1 MSAAPRARALSRN
14 VIIAAAVAAVGLLAT
29 VSLVTRG
36 QADPD
41 DGAVVLAPGTPR
53 VVFAEFGLN
62 EDQIYTAPA
71 DAPGDRTLHANVP
84 HAPGWGINPGTSAA
98 GPLVAYTLLPED
110 ADPTRESPAEL
121 WVLNVATDN
130 LTRLARD
137 ADLLVPPVFADDGAT
152 LLYRRSQG
160 TRQEVVRVTV
170 DDLTREVIHGEETAF
185 GLFPIGL
192 RGAAL
197 LFARLSTEGTDIY
210 EVEPGAEPR
219 FLLHASDEI
228 ARDWRISPDGGA
240 LSFLA
245 PVTEA
250 ERVVYRAQVVSLD
263 SLERVELGVP
273 EGGTNGATAATAA
286 TEQYSPV
293 WTPDSSAL
301 TVGQEAF
308 TAEAQPAVVLGLDG
322 TLSEL
327 STPTFGFDGPIA
339 WSTDGRYLAVRSF
352 DGRNSVQPGIQ
363 RTVIVDREGPR
374 IAIDVPSEV
383 IFLGWYAGA

>member
-1 MSAAPRARALSRN
+1 MSAAPRARSLSRN
-14 VIIAAAVAAVGLLAT
+14 VIIATAVAAVGLLAV

-36 QADPD
+36 GGDTD
-41 DGAVVLAPGTPR
+41 DGAVVQAPGTPR

-71 DAPGDRTLHANVP
+71 DAPGDRILHASVP

-98 GPLVAYTLLPED
+98 GALVAYTLLPED

-137 ADLLVPPVFADDGAT
+137 ADLLVPPVFAEDGAT

-160 TRQEVVRVTV
+160 TRQEVVRVTL
-170 DDLTREVIHGEETAF
+170 DDLTREVIHGEETSF

-210 EVEPGAEPR
+210 AVEPGDEPR

-245 PVTEA
+245 PIAEA
-250 ERVVYRAQVVSLD
+250 ERVVYRAQVVGLD
-263 SLERVELGVP
+263 SLERLELGMP
-273 EGGTNGATAATAA
+273 EDGVDGAPTA
-286 TEQYSPV
+286 TEQYGPV
-293 WTPDSSAL
+293 WTPDGAAL

-308 TAEAQPAVVLGLDG
+308 TSVSQPAVVLGLDG
-322 TLSEL
+322 TRSEL
-327 STPTFGFDGPIA
+327 STPNFGFDVPIA

-363 RTVIVDREGPR
+363 RTVIVDRQGPR
-374 IAIDVPSEV
+374 IAIEVPSEV

>member
-1 MSAAPRARALSRN
+1 MSAAPRARSLSRT
-14 VIIAAAVAAVGLLAT
+14 VIVATAVAAVGLLAI

-36 QADPD
+36 AGDST
-41 DGAVVLAPGTPR
+41 DGAVVQPPGTPR

-98 GPLVAYTLLPED
+98 GPLVAYTLLPAD

-130 LTRLARD
+130 LMRLARD
-137 ADLLVPPVFADDGAT
+137 ADLLVPPVFADDGGT
-152 LLYRRSQG
+152 LLYRRSEG
-160 TRQEVVRVTV
+160 TRQEIVRVTV
-170 DDLTREVIHGEETAF
+170 DDLTREVVHGEETSF

-210 EVEPGAEPR
+210 EVEPGDEPR

-250 ERVVYRAQVVSLD
+250 ERVVYRAQVIALE
-263 SLERVELGVP
+263 SLEPLKIGVP
-273 EGGTNGATAATAA
+273 DGGVDGATTA
-286 TEQYSPV
+286 TEQYGPV
-293 WTPDSSAL
+293 WTPDGGAL

-308 TAEAQPAVVLGLDG
+308 TSAAQPAVVLGLDG
-322 TLSEL
+322 TRSEL
-327 STPTFGFDGPIA
+327 STPSFGFDVPIA

-363 RTVIVDREGPR
+363 RTVIVDRKGPR
-374 IAIDVPSEV
+374 IAIEVPSEV

>member
-1 MSAAPRARALSRN
+1 MSAAPRARSLSRN
-14 VIIAAAVAAVGLLAT
+14 VIVATAVAAVGFLAI
-29 VSLVTRG
+29 VSLVMRG
-36 QADPD
+36 QADTD
-41 DGAVVLAPGTPR
+41 GGAVVQPPGTPR

-98 GPLVAYTLLPED
+98 GPLVAYTLLPAD

-137 ADLLVPPVFADDGAT
+137 ADLLVPPVFADDGGT

-170 DDLTREVIHGEETAF
+170 DDLTREVIHGEETSF

-210 EVEPGAEPR
+210 EVEPGGEPR

-250 ERVVYRAQVVSLD
+250 ERVVYRAQVVALE
-263 SLERVELGVP
+263 SLERLEFGVP
-273 EGGTNGATAATAA
+273 EGGADGATTAM
-286 TEQYSPV
+286 EQYGPV
-293 WTPDSSAL
+293 WTPDGVAL
-301 TVGQEAF
+301 TVGQEAL
-308 TAEAQPAVVLGLDG
+308 TSAAQPAIVLGLDG
-322 TLSEL
+322 TRSEL
-327 STPTFGFDGPIA
+327 STPSFGFDVPIA

-363 RTVIVDREGPR
+363 RTVIIDRQGPR
-374 IAIDVPSEV
+374 IAIEVPSEV

>member
-1 MSAAPRARALSRN
+1 MSAAPRARSLSRN
-14 VIIAAAVAAVGLLAT
+14 VIIATAVAAVGILAIT
-29 VSLVTRG
+29 SLVMRERVDT
-36 QADPD
+36 D
-41 DGAVVLAPGTPR
+41 DGAVVQAAGAPR

-71 DAPGDRTLHANVP
+71 DSPDDRTLHANVP

-121 WVLNVATDN
+121 WVLNVSTNN

-137 ADLLVPPVFADDGAT
+137 ADLLVPPVFAEDGAT

-160 TRQEVVRVTV
+160 ARQEVVRVAI
-170 DDLTREVIHGEETAF
+170 DDLTREVVHGEETSF
-185 GLFPIGL
+185 GVFPIGL
-192 RGAAL
+192 RGASL

-210 EVEPGAEPR
+210 EVERGEEPR

-228 ARDWRISPDGGA
+228 ARDWRVSPDGNA

-250 ERVVYRAQVVSLD
+250 ERVVYRAHVVALE
-263 SLERVELGVP
+263 SLEPVALGLP
-273 EGGTNGATAATAA
+273 EGEATAA

-293 WTPDSSAL
+293 WTPDGSAL

-308 TAEAQPAVVLGLDG
+308 TSTAKPAVVLGLDG

-327 STPTFGFDGPIA
+327 STPRFGFDVPIA
-339 WSTDGRYLAVRSF
+339 WSLDGRYLAVRSF

-363 RTVIVDREGPR
+363 RTVIVDREGAR
-374 IAIDVPSEV
+374 LSIDVPSEV